1 MAYPCVA
8 TNQPTLSGLSLS
20 KNKSSQYHPFRLTAV
35 VVKMYGWL
43 LYKINVC
50 LTKSLYLERLREG
63 KRAMLGKVYSG
74 FHTLFDEP

>member
-8 TNQPTLSGLSLS
+8 TNQPTLSGLSPS

-43 LYKINVC
+43 LYKIKC
-50 LTKSLYLERLREG
+50 LFSKRPFSMRVRE
-63 KRAMLGKVYSG
+63 LTTTIGKVSRY
-74 FHTLFDEP
+74 